1 MPEFLF
7 EHQFI
12 KSVFEILNK
21 NGIILFNTMIL
32 NKENES
38 RNLEFISKLKKPY
51 SVNKIRNVEKFNELI
66 IIENNII
73 IIFSLFNKNKPM
85 KKIAIVFVLFA
96 FGCNKSDNS
105 ENLNLFY
112 KDEMRNFVIGISQ
125 YSKAINPNFAI
136 IPQNGIELITND
148 GEINGNPSTN
158 YLNAIDGHGQEDLFY
173 GYDFDDQATNAAD
186 SDYLKSYLNKSKDF
200 GKKILVTDYCS
211 TPSKMSN
218 SYSTNRSLNYISF
231 AANQR
236 QLNNIPNFPAT
247 ITNQNSNIITNL
259 SQAQNF
265 LYLINT
271 VNYNSKTDFI
281 NAVKATNYDVLITD
295 FYFID
300 GIAFS
305 SSDVNELKIKA
316 NGGKRMVISYI
327 SIGEVEDY
335 RYYWNPSWN
344 TTKPAWIDA
353 VNPNWPG
360 NYKVK
365 YWNTEWKNIIYGN
378 NSSYM
383 KKILDANFDGA
394 YLDIIDAFEFY
405 EN

>member
-1 MPEFLF
+1 
-7 EHQFI
+7 
-12 KSVFEILNK
+12 
-21 NGIILFNTMIL
+21 
-32 NKENES
+32 
-38 RNLEFISKLKKPY
+38 
-51 SVNKIRNVEKFNELI
+51 
-66 IIENNII
+66 
-73 IIFSLFNKNKPM
+73 M
-85 KKIAIVFVLFA
+85 KKIAVIFVLFA

-105 ENLNLFY
+105 ENPNLFY

-125 YSKAINPNFAI
+125 YSKAINPNFVI
-136 IPQNGIELITND
+136 IPQNGIELITID
-148 GEINGNPSTN
+148 GEIDGDPSTD

-173 GYDFDDQATNAAD
+173 GYDSDDQATNAAD
-186 SDYLKSYLNKSKDF
+186 SDYLKSYLDKSKSF

-218 SYSTNRSLNYISF
+218 SYSTNSLLNYISF

-236 QLNNIPNFPAT
+236 ELNNIPNFPAT
-247 ITNQNSNIITNL
+247 ITNENSNIISNIN
-259 SQAQNF
+259 QAQNF

-271 VNYNSKTDFI
+271 VNYNSKFEFI

-295 FYFID
+295 FYFKD
-300 GIAFS
+300 GVAFT
-305 SSDVNELKIKA
+305 SSDVNELKMKA

-327 SIGEVEDY
+327 SIGEAEDY

-344 TTKPAWIDA
+344 NSKPAWIDS
-353 VNPNWPG
+353 VNPNWLG

>member
-1 MPEFLF
+1 
-7 EHQFI
+7 
-12 KSVFEILNK
+12 
-21 NGIILFNTMIL
+21 
-32 NKENES
+32 
-38 RNLEFISKLKKPY
+38 
-51 SVNKIRNVEKFNELI
+51 
-66 IIENNII
+66 
-73 IIFSLFNKNKPM
+73 M
-85 KKIAIVFVLFA
+85 KKIAILLVLFT

-105 ENLNLFY
+105 ENPNLFY

-125 YSKAINPNFAI
+125 YSKAINSNFAI
-136 IPQNGIELITND
+136 IPQNGIELITNN
-148 GEINGNPSTN
+148 GEIDGNPSTD

-173 GYDFDDQATNAAD
+173 GYDFDDQATNTAD
-186 SDYLKSYLNKSKDF
+186 SDYLKSYLNKSKSF
-200 GKKILVTDYCS
+200 GKKNLVTDYCS

-218 SYSTNRSLNYISF
+218 SYGTNSSLNYISF

-247 ITNQNSNIITNL
+247 ITNENSNIITNL

-271 VNYNSKTDFI
+271 VNYNSKTEFI

-295 FYFID
+295 FYFKD
-300 GIAFS
+300 GIAFT
-305 SSDVNELKIKA
+305 SSDVNELKMKA

-327 SIGEVEDY
+327 SIGEAEDY

-344 TTKPAWIDA
+344 TAKPVWIDT